1 MRAAFGLAR
10 RGLGQ
15 VWPNPAVGCILV
27 KFESDTNMVGRVV
40 GRGWTQ
46 PGGRPHAETQALD
59 RAGTAACGA
68 TAYVTL
74 EPCNHHGE
82 TLPCTNALIAAGV
95 ARVVLAIEDPDS
107 RVAGQGL
114 SRLRKSGID
123 VTVGVG
129 AEEARDLNIGYLMR
143 QNTGRP
149 LVTLKTAT
157 TLDGQIATRLGESR
171 WITGEE
177 AREHA
182 HLIRS
187 TQDAV
192 MVGVGTLIADDPQ
205 LTCRLSGLEGRS
217 PVRVIV
223 DGKMRS
229 PLTSKCAETA
239 RNQATWMIV
248 SEGGDSTRIRA
259 FAELGIKILEVP
271 SGKGNYPN
279 LVDAVNLLGTRGITR
294 LMVEGGARLVGAL
307 LNADLIDQ
315 VIWYRA
321 SSIMGDDGI
330 SAVSAYDAQTL
341 ASIRRFKRG
350 SVRSLGKDLLETYYR
365 NDYI

>member
-1 MRAAFGLAR
+1 MRAALGLAR

-15 VWPNPAVGCILV
+15 VWPNPAVGCVLV
-27 KFESDTNMVGRVV
+27 RYDVDANAAGRVV

-59 RAGTAACGA
+59 RAGTAARGA

-82 TLPCTNALIAAGV
+82 TPPCTEALIGAGV
-95 ARVVLAIEDPDS
+95 SRVVSAIEDPDP

-114 SRLRKSGID
+114 TRLRKSGIE
-123 VTVGVG
+123 VTIGVC
-129 AEEARDLNIGYLMR
+129 AEEALDLNAGYLML
-143 QNTGRP
+143 QKTSRP
-149 LVTLKTAT
+149 LVTFKTAT
-157 TLDGQIATRLGESR
+157 TLDGRIATRLGESR

-182 HLIRS
+182 HFMRA

-192 MVGVGTLIADDPQ
+192 MVGVGTLVADDPQ
-205 LTCRLSGLEGRS
+205 LTCRLGGLEGRS

-223 DGKMRS
+223 DSRMRS

-239 RNQATWMIV
+239 RDHATWMIV
-248 SEGGDSTRIRA
+248 SADGDSTRAKA
-259 FAELGIKILEVP
+259 FGGLGMEILEVP
-271 SGKGNYPN
+271 VGEDNHPN
-279 LVDAVNLLGTRGITR
+279 LVDTVELLGARGITR
-294 LMVEGGARLVGAL
+294 LMVEGGGRLAGAL
-307 LNADLIDQ
+307 FRANLIDR
-315 VIWYRA
+315 VLWYRA

-330 SAVSAYDAQTL
+330 SAVSTYGVDTL
-341 ASIRRFKRG
+341 ALIRRFKRG
-350 SVRSLGKDLLETYYR
+350 AVRSLGEDLLETYCR
-365 NDYI
+365 DD